1 MTGETPGGGYCGYP
15 VAGYCVTGAPQVVV
29 CGGDAAKWIKN
40 QLCFNYIHMGYN
52 NNRYFADKGIAV
64 FQELP
69 LLTGAFDHK
78 TDILRCL
85 LFSSDDN
92 HNRCDEEYRCGD

>member
-1 MTGETPGGGYCGYP
+1 MADTVDILLLGTVSRERRKKWF
-15 VAGYCVTGAPQVVV
+15 VVEMLQSRSKISYV
-29 CGGDAAKWIKN
+29 SIP
-40 QLCFNYIHMGYN
+40 YIW
-52 NNRYFADKGIAV
+52 DIITIDILLIIKGIAV